1 MTIEERLDRLKK
13 QVDVHTPKANVQCTT
28 LDRKPLKSVR
38 NRHQTNTILN
48 TLHEPKS
55 TTVLELK
62 YRSYEMFTIIQE
74 FTEKYRGFRGSLFSI
89 HPLSG
94 CERLQKQSARWRAAA
109 ICLGVCLL
117 LVTGLGAAAFQ
128 DRSRM
133 TLEDNAGRM
142 RISLQI
148 HPDFG
153 PMISLFD
160 NEDKERLRI
169 GSDQNANGKLFVW
182 MFDKQFNRVKT
193 IEP

>member
-1 MTIEERLDRLKK
+1 MVRHPPGLTKRPIVRRTSEGSKFLWNLREDETHNVAFAKTKHHGTVFNWGSCGDQDMTIEERLDRLK
-13 QVDVHTPKANVQCTT
+13 
-28 LDRKPLKSVR
+28 
-38 NRHQTNTILN
+38 
-48 TLHEPKS
+48 
-55 TTVLELK
+55 
-62 YRSYEMFTIIQE
+62 
-74 FTEKYRGFRGSLFSI
+74 
-89 HPLSG
+89 
-94 CERLQKQSARWRAAA
+94 KQSARWRAAA

-169 GSDQNANGKLFVW
+169 GSDQNANGKPFVW